1 MASSPG
7 QKFNPCGA
15 TCPIW
20 VCCSIFL
27 WSIVDVSQIYDE
39 DQLLAFFASCDVT
52 APSWVGDVFQI
63 TSGHEVIPFTF
74 DGNRYLFLLG
84 TPENEAGDQQTLSAL
99 CSEFADGF
107 LPDASSRVVKF
118 CRADAAEFH
127 FDPTRWSLS
136 KPETIHQFGVLV
148 SSIVE
153 RYIVGHPEVRQI
165 FFSPAN
171 DRLGTLYRRMYRSL
185 NNDGLK
191 GIFMPILKP
200 LGVFHGYQRTQA

>member
-1 MASSPG
+1 MRGIRGLVRMHQLIFEYATLLAAERKTWKSKKKLSKLPRRLGSYSPSCTRGVSSRCLATPRRAW
-7 QKFNPCGA
+7 GA
-15 TCPIW
+15 VDCRCPSGSR
-20 VCCSIFL
+20 CKDFRSSDL
-27 WSIVDVSQIYDE
+27 DVSQIYDE

-136 KPETIHQFGVLV
+136 KPETVCFTAIV
-148 SSIVE
+148 S
-153 RYIVGHPEVRQI
+153 RW
-165 FFSPAN
+165 
-171 DRLGTLYRRMYRSL
+171 LRSL
-185 NNDGLK
+185 PSL
-191 GIFMPILKP
+191 
-200 LGVFHGYQRTQA
+200 